1 MRKLV
6 IVGYPEQKS
15 FQRTL
20 ERRSGT
26 QRLEFSG
33 MSIPRLWSSDG
44 KRPLAKLEAN
54 FRHDKVSLRGVTKR

>member
-6 IVGYPEQKS
+6 IVGYPEQKC

-20 ERRSGT
+20 ERRCGT

-33 MSIPRLWSSDG
+33 RLPETGQIFLS
-44 KRPLAKLEAN
+44 RTA
-54 FRHDKVSLRGVTKR
+54 